1 MTYFNLLELHHAPNY
16 RYVYLPL
23 SSFWPFYRSWSLFLL
38 KDSANFCILFLTLV
52 RLNLALRTVSPGIFV
67 PPVKEGAD
75 WFCPDMRQSKIET
88 VIFGVSFVGQC
99 FRLVHFGSALLNV
112 RPVLKLLEWRLKC
125 TKVRN
130 CLSWDIVQ
138 FQHKLS
144 TPGIFYVSDD
154 CQAIMSSIQV
164 FGRWVIKFVS

>member
-1 MTYFNLLELHHAPNY
+1 MTYFNLLELYHAPNY

-23 SSFWPFYRSWSLFLL
+23 SSFWSFYRSWSLFLL

-67 PPVKEGAD
+67 PPVKEEAD

-99 FRLVHFGSALLNV
+99 FRLMHFGVCSSQRPSGFKASRMETKMHQSQELFELGHFSISTQALNS
-112 RPVLKLLEWRLKC
+112 
-125 TKVRN
+125 RN
-130 CLSWDIVQ
+130 ILCLC
-138 FQHKLS
+138 HN
-144 TPGIFYVSDD
+144 
-154 CQAIMSSIQV
+154 
-164 FGRWVIKFVS
+164 